1 MSPAPRGTATGGKSQ
16 GYAAANS
23 QHGGS
28 RARSPALRRALLIC
42 AALLVA
48 GFAALGSWQL
58 KRLQWKLGLIE
69 RVEQRVDAPAVAAP
83 ARDLWPYISS
93 ENDGYRRV
101 RLTGAFLYELTTRVQ
116 AVTEFGSGWWLL
128 TPLRLADGSVVLVNR
143 GFIPVKEGD
152 WNRRDP
158 HDLPKAHAHD
168 DLPASKPAD
177 LTSITGLL
185 RMSEPGGAFLHRN
198 DPAAGR
204 WYSRDV
210 QAIARARGL
219 PVVAPY
225 FVDAGA
231 ATGTGEEGA
240 RDGER
245 PIGGLTVVS
254 FHNNHLVYA
263 VTWYALALM
272 AAGAFL
278 WLRREGRGLPNPG
291 SGAGTDTIDQE
302 SDNGGQN

>member
-1 MSPAPRGTATGGKSQ
+1 MSPLPRGTATGGKSP
-16 GYAAANS
+16 GIAAAHPQDS
-23 QHGGS
+23 GS
-28 RARSPALRRALLIC
+28 NARSPVLRRALLVC

-69 RVEQRVDAPAVAAP
+69 RVEQRVHAPAVAAP
-83 ARDLWPYISS
+83 ARDRWPYISA
-93 ENDGYRRV
+93 EDYEYRHV
-101 RLTGAFLYELTTRVQ
+101 SLTGTFLYELTTRVQ

-152 WNRRDP
+152 WNKRDP
-158 HDLPKAHAHD
+158 HDLPKAYAHD

-177 LTSITGLL
+177 LSSISGLL
-185 RMSEPGGAFLHRN
+185 RMSEPGGAFLRQN

-219 PVVAPY
+219 PAAAPY

-231 ATGTGEEGA
+231 AKGTGDEGA

-278 WLRREGRGLPNPG
+278 WLKREGRGLPSPG
-291 SGAGTDTIDQE
+291 SGAGTDT
-302 SDNGGQN
+302 SGL